1 MAKPKIRILQAYR
14 HPRSKA
20 IIVEYEFDYGLSGT
34 LVFNALLGKDEVL
47 RRIKSYYRRRKVE
60 LADISG
66 LEGLELE
73 EV

>member
-1 MAKPKIRILQAYR
+1 MPKPKIKILQAYR

-34 LVFNALLGKDEVL
+34 LIFNALLNQEEVL
-47 RRIKSYYRRRKVE
+47 RRIKSYYRRVKTK

-73 EV
+73 EI